1 METGLVSHGRK
12 GGEKGG
18 GRGFRKGF
26 RGVEVASKMLWANV
40 LIVGLEDC
48 VLSGKSFYLVISG
61 GRRSAPGIII

>member
-1 METGLVSHGRK
+1 MAGRVEKRWRK
-12 GGEKGG
+12 GVGK
-18 GRGFRKGF
+18 GFRGF